1 MESMLIWGVTLLIVV
16 AVLTPYVLKT
26 RRLQK
31 KDRRRKREA
40 RRLGADKAIAQHP
53 HIDALLCIGCGSCV
67 QACPEGGV
75 LGIVDGR
82 ATIINGLKCVGHGL
96 CAEAC
101 PVGAIQVGLGDIKQR
116 DDVPILDEHYQSN
129 VPGLYIVGELSGI
142 SLIKNAITHGR
153 IAMEHIVE
161 QFATRPHVDG
171 ILDVV
176 IVGAGPAGTSA
187 ALVATQAK
195 LNYLILDAQDLG
207 GTILQYPRKKLVM
220 TEPVEIPLYGKL
232 KQREI
237 EKEALLAIW
246 QQIYRDFNLRLHRS
260 ERVVDIQKSGNFFTV
275 KTSAAEYLA
284 QFVVL
289 PMGRR
294 GNPRKLKVPGEQQS
308 KVMYNLIDAQSHTNS
323 HILVVGGGDSAV
335 EAAIGLS
342 RQKGNTVTISYR
354 KDRFFRI
361 KERNRERI
369 ENQIKKKK
377 IIPLFNSHVKE
388 IKPAS
393 VILEQNG
400 KMLEIQNDYVFI
412 FIGGEAPL
420 GFLRKIGIKF
430 GVDLRTANATPVGH

>member
-1 MESMLIWGVTLLIVV
+1 METTIIWIVTTGIIVAIV
-16 AVLTPYVLKT
+16 IPYFIQFHKEQ
-26 RRLQK
+26 RRSIQRK
-31 KDRRRKREA
+31 KEASQLGIDRP
-40 RRLGADKAIAQHP
+40 IAQYP
-53 HIDALLCIGCGSCV
+53 YINQTLCIGCGSCKL
-67 QACPEGGV
+67 ACPEDGV
-75 LGIVDGR
+75 LEVVWGK
-82 ATIINGLKCVGHGL
+82 ATVVNAMRCVGHGY
-96 CAEAC
+96 CEKAC
-101 PVGAIQVGLGDIKQR
+101 PVGAIEVGLGDIKQR